1 MQYLWFYMASKI
13 LGVLNSHRETEERE
27 VLITM
32 IKRKKRSLFRNDFFG
47 IKDKLFMWRITN
59 SIKKR
64 NHLMGK
70 LLESLLNITMSIN
83 VPITEKEA
91 VKLEKVYESYQNLVS
106 EIENDMKRMHEKIYD
121 WRND

>member
-1 MQYLWFYMASKI
+1 MI
-13 LGVLNSHRETEERE
+13 
-27 VLITM
+27 M
-32 IKRKKRSLFRNDFFG
+32 IKRKKRSIFRNDFFG

-70 LLESLLNITMSIN
+70 LLESLLNITMSISI
-83 VPITEKEA
+83 PITEEEA
-91 VKLEKVYESYQNLVS
+91 VKLEKVYESYQNLIS

-121 WRND
+121 WRNE